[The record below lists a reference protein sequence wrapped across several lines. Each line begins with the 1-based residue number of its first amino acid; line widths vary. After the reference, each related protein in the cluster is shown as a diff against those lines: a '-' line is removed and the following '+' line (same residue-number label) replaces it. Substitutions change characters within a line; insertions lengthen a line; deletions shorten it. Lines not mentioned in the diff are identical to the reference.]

1 MEVFTTLE
9 VGIISNVEDMMRK
22 ERVMLYMKMIS
33 EYVGGEKQNDEH

>member
-9 VGIISNVEDMMRK
+9 VGITSNDEDMMRN

-33 EYVGGEKQNDEH
+33 ESVGGEKQNDEH

>member
-22 ERVMLYMKMIS
+22 ERIMLYMKMIRES
-33 EYVGGEKQNDEH
+33 VGGEKLNDEH